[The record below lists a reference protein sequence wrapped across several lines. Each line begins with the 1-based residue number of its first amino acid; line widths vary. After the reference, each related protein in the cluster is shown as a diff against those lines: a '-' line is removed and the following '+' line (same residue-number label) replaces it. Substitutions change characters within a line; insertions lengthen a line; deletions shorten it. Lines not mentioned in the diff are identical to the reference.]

1 MEIVVVANGEE
12 KVLDAET
19 YGVNENMTESQALSA
34 IQPYL
39 NEVAQDIPF
48 VCKKVVSMQT
58 VVGESGMVEQETTK
72 FFVYPSAPAGVGN

>member
-12 KVLDAET
+12 KILDAEI
-19 YGVNENMTESQALSA
+19 YGVNDSMSESQVLSA

-58 VVGESGMVEQETTK
+58 VVGESGMAEQEVIK
-72 FFVYPSAPAGVGN
+72 FFAYPSAPAGN

>member
-12 KVLDAET
+12 KILDAET
-19 YGVNENMTESQALSA
+19 YGVNESMNESQVLSA

-58 VVGESGMVEQETTK
+58 AVGESGMVEQETTK
-72 FFVYPSAPAGVGN
+72 FYIYPSAPAGC